1 LIITLVF
8 EKNAKFFAEN
18 WEKSQKIVIITSTP
32 EKEAFDQV
40 FTAKIFCFGEPWS
53 GNQSYDQF
61 VYLPQR

>member
-1 LIITLVF
+1 
-8 EKNAKFFAEN
+8 
-18 WEKSQKIVIITSTP
+18 VIITSTP